1 MTLPEPI
8 KYHASAKWL
17 NQLSARIAPLLDT
30 SATVYIKSPNSVL
43 LEFVEADDLP
53 PRPRIRDA
61 GLRYIAFAGDNLES
75 AKEQLASRDVEFEGS
90 YISLPAGAR
99 LFVRDPE
106 GNDLH
111 LVQWETP
118 LL

>member
-1 MTLPEPI
+1 M
-8 KYHASAKWL
+8 
-17 NQLSARIAPLLDT
+17 QLFT
-30 SATVYIKSPNSVL
+30 SSPPNSVL

-61 GLRYIAFAGDNLES
+61 GLRYIAFAVDNLES
-75 AKEQLASRDVEFEGS
+75 AKEQLASRDVEFAGS
-90 YISLPAGAR
+90 YISLPAGAH
-99 LFVRDPE
+99 LFFRDPE